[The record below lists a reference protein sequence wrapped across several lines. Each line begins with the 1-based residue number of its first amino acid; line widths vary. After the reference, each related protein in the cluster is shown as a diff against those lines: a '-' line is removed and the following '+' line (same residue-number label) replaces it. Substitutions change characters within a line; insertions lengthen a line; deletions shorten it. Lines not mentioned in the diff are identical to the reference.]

1 MNVRIQYTIPGW
13 EPAAPSPRPGPAETG
28 RGFDLRLH
36 ETAAIDVPGF
46 RELLDLNRAQP
57 GDPVLA
63 PPPRPASASYTDA
76 AEDRRAWHSLL
87 GRHFDTAPASSAE
100 ERMLTLLVHLQDLE
114 DAVAARTLV
123 GAKA

>member
-13 EPAAPSPRPGPAETG
+13 EPAAPAPRPTPAETG
-28 RGFDLRLH
+28 TGFDLRLN
-36 ETAAIDVPGF
+36 ESAAIDAPGF

-76 AEDRRAWHSLL
+76 SEDRRAWHSLL
-87 GRHFDTAPASSAE
+87 SRHLDTAPSNPAE
-100 ERMLTLLVHLQDLE
+100 ARMLTLLAHLQDLE
-114 DAVAARTLV
+114 DAVAARTLG